1 MWEIYEIKNID
12 TNSHYIGMTKNGF
25 NRFRQHIRSL
35 KIEKC
40 SNSRMQLDFSQGFT
54 NLVFKVIDIAFTLDK
69 ASELEVL
76 HIKNY
81 REKGYRLYNLA
92 SGGYKITKG
101 YKQSEY
107 AKQVASKVHS
117 QKIGDKNS
125 FYGKQHTE
133 ETKRLLSKKNKGRV
147 LGPFS
152 EERKRKMSLASGKAK
167 KVIVDNVVYH
177 SMTEAERVLNISRK
191 KIAKMAKDEEVKN
204 VYFI

>member
-1 MWEIYEIKNID
+1 MWEIYEIKNIE
-12 TNSHYIGMTKNGF
+12 TNSYYIGMTKNGF
-25 NRFRQHIRSL
+25 NRYRQHVRAL
-35 KIEKC
+35 KIGKC

-54 NLVFKVIDIAFTLDK
+54 NLIFKVVDIAFTLDE
-69 ASELEVL
+69 ASKLEAS

-81 REKGYRLYNLA
+81 REKGYRLYNLVI
-92 SGGYKITKG
+92 GGYKVTKG
-101 YKQSEY
+101 YRQSEY

-133 ETKRLLSKKNKGRV
+133 ETKQLLSRKNKGRV

-167 KVIVDNVVYH
+167 KVIIDDTVYH
-177 SMTEAERVLNISRK
+177 SMTEAERILNIPRK
-191 KIAKMAKDEEVKN
+191 KIAKMAKDEKVKN